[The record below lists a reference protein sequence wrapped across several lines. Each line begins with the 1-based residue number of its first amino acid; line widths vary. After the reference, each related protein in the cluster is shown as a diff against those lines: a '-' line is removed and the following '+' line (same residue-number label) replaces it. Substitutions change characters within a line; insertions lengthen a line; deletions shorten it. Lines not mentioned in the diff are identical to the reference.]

1 MGEGQLLVRSHGS
14 RRSTGKAVWPGGCG
28 CPSVGHSGCGTGVQ
42 DDMGLLLM
50 LTHMTHVTAP
60 TFWGRHRVSSVWLTG
75 LRSHQLHVPATLS
88 TLGMTFGRFHFP
100 LDTAAPSRPSAL
112 WLLTSF
118 SPRPGGREALHTTP
132 RRRSPGSAALPK
144 VPPASR
150 VAASLD
156 LLPHCRPR
164 APSVHVRLTSLTVV
178 VAKQVP
184 SPSLPLCLVR
194 LGEGDKS
201 CLWVFGVVIGRKKS
215 RLS

>member
-1 MGEGQLLVRSHGS
+1 MGEGQLLVGS
-14 RRSTGKAVWPGGCG
+14 RRSRHSTGKAVWSGGCG

-42 DDMGLLLM
+42 DDTGLLLM
-50 LTHMTHVTAP
+50 LTQVTHVTAP
-60 TFWGRHRVSSVWLTG
+60 TFWGRHWESSVWLMG
-75 LRSHQLHVPATLS
+75 WRSHQLHMPAALC
-88 TLGMTFGRFHFP
+88 TLGTAFGRFHFP
-100 LDTAAPSRPSAL
+100 LDTAAPGRPSAL

-118 SPRPGGREALHTTP
+118 SPRPGGREALHTIP
-132 RRRSPGSAALPK
+132 CRRSRGSAALPEA
-144 VPPASR
+144 PPASR

-156 LLPHCRPR
+156 LLLHCRLR

-201 CLWVFGVVIGRKKS
+201 CLWVFGVVMG
-215 RLS
+215 